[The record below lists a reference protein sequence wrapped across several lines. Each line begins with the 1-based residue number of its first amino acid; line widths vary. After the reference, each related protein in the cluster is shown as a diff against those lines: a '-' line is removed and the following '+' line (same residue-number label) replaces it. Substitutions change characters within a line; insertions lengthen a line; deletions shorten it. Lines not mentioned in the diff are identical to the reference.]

1 MFKCHIC
8 NSTESHI
15 EYVNETFEINDK
27 SYFVEK
33 IPATVCSN
41 CGKEIFSNK
50 VSEAIRSTL
59 NNQSDSSNQEQT
71 EKQYGFGSLKG
82 KIWISDDFDA
92 PLEELAEYM

>member
-15 EYVNETFEINDK
+15 EYVNESFDISDK

-33 IPATVCSN
+33 FPATVYSN

-50 VSEAIRSTL
+50 VSGAIRSTL
-59 NNQSDSSNQEQT
+59 NNQSNSSNQEQT
-71 EKQYGFGSLKG
+71 KKQYGLGSLKG
-82 KIWISDDFDA
+82 KVWMSDDFDA
-92 PLEELAEYM
+92 PLEEFAEYI